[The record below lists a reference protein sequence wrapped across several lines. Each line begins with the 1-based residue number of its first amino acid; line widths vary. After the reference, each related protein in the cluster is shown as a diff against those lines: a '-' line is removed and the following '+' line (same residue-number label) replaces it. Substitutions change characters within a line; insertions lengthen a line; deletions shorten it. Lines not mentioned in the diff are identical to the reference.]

1 MIHVLLIIL
10 LHIFC
15 TFGNIKKG
23 NRKSITLLNFQK
35 YKKYGEVSLIINI
48 SLIIAIDILLLYI
61 IISGLRNNLIQILL
75 YKDKDNKKN
84 FFFFIFMY

>member
-1 MIHVLLIIL
+1 MIYVLLIIL

-15 TFGNIKKG
+15 TFGKVKKG
-23 NRKSITLLNFQK
+23 KRKSITLLNFQK

-61 IISGLRNNLIQILL
+61 IISCLRNNLLQILL
-75 YKDKDNKKN
+75 
-84 FFFFIFMY
+84 